1 VAFLFFRK
9 QKLLPQRTR
18 RNTEEIKRL
27 LLLFSAFFLIRDH
40 PRESAVKLGYFSRS
54 VASCFATSECGA
66 AESSAAY
73 FSWRA
78 IIKAGSIVRLAL
90 LHAGCSSGWLGHNHH
105 ASD

>member
-1 VAFLFFRK
+1 VAFLFLRK

-27 LLLFSAFFLIRDH
+27 LLLFPASFLIRDH
-40 PRESAVKLGYFSRS
+40 PRESAVKPGYFSRS
-54 VASCFATSECGA
+54 VTSCFAAPEGSA
-66 AESSAAY
+66 AENSAAY

-90 LHAGCSSGWLGHNHH
+90 LRAGCSSGWLGHNHH